1 MKKGFFTR
9 INPTFLVMFLMSVV
23 NLLFMHHYFLRTI
36 DLEVGMFKSSLVD
49 NLIACLLDAS
59 VILLISW
66 LITFR
71 RLRASLAITF
81 AITLIWS
88 FVNVFYARFFHQYLN
103 WSSIGQAGNLSDA
116 SVINSMLAE
125 FHAIDLFYPIIS

>member
-1 MKKGFFTR
+1 MKEGFFTR

-36 DLEVGMFKSSLVD
+36 DLEVGMFKSSLID

-81 AITLIWS
+81 VITLIWS
-88 FVNVFYARFFHQYLN
+88 FVNVYGPLSMFSMQG
-103 WSSIGQAGNLSDA
+103 SSIN
-116 SVINSMLAE
+116 I
-125 FHAIDLFYPIIS
+125 